1 MAILRKKE
9 ELEGYNIDNEV
20 IKYIATN
27 VKSNIREL
35 EGALTKIVAL
45 SKLNNKEITTELAE
59 EALKDLI
66 SPNAEKEVTPELII
80 QVVADHF
87 GITPLDISSQKR
99 NKEIVFP
106 RQIAMYLCREMLD
119 APLTGIGKMMGD
131 RDHTTVMHGIEKIE
145 KEMSAKDSV
154 RNTVDI
160 LKKKINPSK

>member
-45 SKLNNKEITTELAE
+45 SKLNKQEITTQLAE

-66 SPNAEKEVTPELII
+66 SPNEVKEVTPDLII

-99 NKEIVFP
+99 TKEVVFP
-106 RQIAMYLCREMLD
+106 RQIVMYLCRTMTD
-119 APLTGIGKMMGD
+119 TPLQTIGKYLGG
-131 RDHTTVMHGIEKIE
+131 RDHTTIIHGHEKIAADME
-145 KEMSAKDSV
+145 KNESL
-154 RNTVDI
+154 RNTIEI
-160 LKKKINPSK
+160 LTKKINPQ